1 MKREI
6 EEETKKPLETD
17 ISVMYPN
24 ARGIKSKI
32 NFLKKI
38 LMNNPFLNNS
48 FV

>member
-1 MKREI
+1 MKREL

-38 LMNNPFLNNS
+38 LMNDPFLNNG
-48 FV
+48 FI

>member
-48 FV
+48 FI